1 VRLNYGALGTVTVN
15 GKPQG
20 SFNCTSPDGS
30 LQRQTELF
38 TLDGLDPNVIHS
50 VVVAYD
56 PNGRVITGRNDL
68 WLGIDYILVDENDET
83 SSGGSASPNSDLPSS
98 ATVPTGTTTVGSMQ
112 QKRLSAGE
120 LAGIAIGACTIGAS
134 IVLLVYLCYRRNRT
148 LQEQQQRYKGPLQQ
162 ASATRISAQSISEP
176 PTLRTAVASVNLNL
190 QRDENEPQPF
200 TLHMSPRSAERPP
213 SYTKR

>member
-1 VRLNYGALGTVTVN
+1 M
-15 GKPQG
+15 
-20 SFNCTSPDGS
+20 
-30 LQRQTELF
+30 ELF

-83 SSGGSASPNSDLPSS
+83 SSGGSASPDSGLPSS
-98 ATVPTGTTTVGSMQ
+98 ATVPTGTTVGSMQ

-134 IVLLVYLCYRRNRT
+134 IVLLVYLWYRRNRT
-148 LQEQQQRYKGPLQQ
+148 RQEQQQRYKGPLEQV
-162 ASATRISAQSISEP
+162 SATRISAQSISGP
-176 PTLRTAVASVNLNL
+176 PTLRTAGASVNPNL
-190 QRDENEPQPF
+190 PRDESQPEPF
-200 TLHMSPRSAERPP
+200 TLHMNPRAAGRPP